1 MAVPAADSLT
11 PMTAV
16 ISVGSLVIMPTTVIV
31 SARGV
36 VDAAGQ
42 HPALGPDLGAGA
54 TALVAVAM
62 KEGTVHLHTQNVK
75 AGQVLRAALDPEPLC
90 GAHVHLYA
98 GQKALSE
105 GPDPEH
111 LSVETV
117 APVHDLVLGRGNV
130 VCPDLALGLVRSVTK
145 KMVIPGLPPQ
155 GEVQHR
161 MLTDLNTDAS
171 PPFPTFA
178 SGLKYILSPHDFS
191 TGSSVATWLFC
202 LLPPHILMKALCKNI
217 HLKQLILFFF
227 SFLPIPLQFRLVK
240 KKQILR
246 APMF

>member
-11 PMTAV
+11 PTTAV
-16 ISVGSLVIMPTTVIV
+16 TSVGNLVIMPTTVIV

-42 HPALGPDLGAGA
+42 RPALGPDLVAGA

-62 KEGTVHLHTQNVK
+62 KEGTVHLHTQNAK
-75 AGQVLRAALDPEPLC
+75 AGQVLRPALDPEPLC

-98 GQKALSE
+98 GRKARSE

-117 APVHDLVLGRGNV
+117 ALVPVHDLVLDRGNV
-130 VCPDLALGLVRSVTK
+130 VCPDLALGLVRSVTRK
-145 KMVIPGLPPQ
+145 TVIPGLPAQ

-161 MLTDLNTDAS
+161 MLTDLNTEAS

-191 TGSSVATWLFC
+191 TGSTVATKLF
-202 LLPPHILMKALCKNI
+202 LVFSLPT
-217 HLKQLILFFF
+217 F
-227 SFLPIPLQFRLVK
+227 
-240 KKQILR
+240 
-246 APMF
+246 